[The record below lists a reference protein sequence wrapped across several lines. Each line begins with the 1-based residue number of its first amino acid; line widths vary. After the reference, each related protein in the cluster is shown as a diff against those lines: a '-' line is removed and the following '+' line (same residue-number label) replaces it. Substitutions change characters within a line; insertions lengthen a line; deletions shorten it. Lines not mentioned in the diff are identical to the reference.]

1 MGTKAEIYKLFG
13 EILDQERGLLI
24 SSYLPEL
31 IGLSD
36 RIIVISNG
44 EIAGEVEKEDFSE
57 EYLLKLAMKNILN
70 REKVQEAV

>member
-1 MGTKAEIYKLFG
+1 M
-13 EILDQERGLLI
+13 
-24 SSYLPEL
+24 
-31 IGLSD
+31 
-36 RIIVISNG
+36 ISNG